1 STARRARSWA
11 RSSSTSSPA
20 RRARRSSPDTAS
32 AAHEDPPPLDPAAGR
47 ARRAAGRPAARGDG
61 APGRVE
67 RLLGPDHLGVL
78 ARGAAT
84 EPADLTDQPRGLR
97 AAGRADGAAARPH
110 RRTRHVAGALA
121 RADPAGPAA
130 GGRRRRT
137 SVHLRAPGTAGP
149 APGGAGCADRLL
161 DRRGGARADLRGPAL
176 PGAQPGGGSA
186 HGRHPLRAGRR
197 LARGAPLPRP
207 HPRHASAGAARPAL
221 RHRALLRPCARGVRR
236 DDHLRRLPAGHH
248 PHPAAGD
255 LPAARERS
263 GGRGGA
269 LLRADA
275 RRGRGDRPRAPEAER
290 MSLVLRAA
298 VAERHVELDLEVGH
312 GETLALVGPNGAG
325 KSTALSLISGDLRPS
340 SGSVSL
346 DGRILADEGT
356 WVPPH
361 DRRVTT
367 LSQDP
372 VLFPHLSALGNV
384 VFPLRAQGVPR
395 GDARRRALEHLDALG
410 LADLAA
416 RRPAQLSGG
425 QAQRVAIARALA
437 ADPRLLLLDE
447 PMAALDVDVAPAL
460 REQLRGFLA
469 GRTAIVV
476 THDVLDA
483 LSLAERVVVLEQGR
497 QVDAGPTTE

>member
-1 STARRARSWA
+1 
-11 RSSSTSSPA
+11 
-20 RRARRSSPDTAS
+20 
-32 AAHEDPPPLDPAAGR
+32 
-47 ARRAAGRPAARGDG
+47 
-61 APGRVE
+61 
-67 RLLGPDHLGVL
+67 
-78 ARGAAT
+78 
-84 EPADLTDQPRGLR
+84 
-97 AAGRADGAAARPH
+97 
-110 RRTRHVAGALA
+110 
-121 RADPAGPAA
+121 
-130 GGRRRRT
+130 
-137 SVHLRAPGTAGP
+137 
-149 APGGAGCADRLL
+149 
-161 DRRGGARADLRGPAL
+161 
-176 PGAQPGGGSA
+176 
-186 HGRHPLRAGRR
+186 
-197 LARGAPLPRP
+197 
-207 HPRHASAGAARPAL
+207 
-221 RHRALLRPCARGVRR
+221 
-236 DDHLRRLPAGHH
+236 
-248 PHPAAGD
+248 
-255 LPAARERS
+255 
-263 GGRGGA
+263 
-269 LLRADA
+269 
-275 RRGRGDRPRAPEAER
+275 

-312 GETLALVGPNGAG
+312 GETLSLVGPNGAG

-497 QVDAGPTTE
+497 QVDAGPTTEVLARPRSAFAARLAGLNLVAGRWDGHRIELEGGGRLSAKSPLVPGTAVLAAFRPAAVRLAEQGLPRTVRSLTPHGDLVRVRTEDLAADLAPQDAAARHLAPGTAVHLAVAPEDVTTYLA

>member
-1 STARRARSWA
+1 
-11 RSSSTSSPA
+11 
-20 RRARRSSPDTAS
+20 
-32 AAHEDPPPLDPAAGR
+32 
-47 ARRAAGRPAARGDG
+47 
-61 APGRVE
+61 
-67 RLLGPDHLGVL
+67 
-78 ARGAAT
+78 
-84 EPADLTDQPRGLR
+84 
-97 AAGRADGAAARPH
+97 
-110 RRTRHVAGALA
+110 
-121 RADPAGPAA
+121 
-130 GGRRRRT
+130 
-137 SVHLRAPGTAGP
+137 
-149 APGGAGCADRLL
+149 
-161 DRRGGARADLRGPAL
+161 
-176 PGAQPGGGSA
+176 
-186 HGRHPLRAGRR
+186 
-197 LARGAPLPRP
+197 
-207 HPRHASAGAARPAL
+207 
-221 RHRALLRPCARGVRR
+221 
-236 DDHLRRLPAGHH
+236 
-248 PHPAAGD
+248 
-255 LPAARERS
+255 
-263 GGRGGA
+263 
-269 LLRADA
+269 
-275 RRGRGDRPRAPEAER
+275 
-290 MSLVLRAA
+290 MSLMLRAA

-346 DGRILADEGT
+346 DGRILVDERT

-384 VFPLRAQGVPR
+384 MFPLRAQGVPR
-395 GDARRRALEHLDALG
+395 REARRRAEVHLEQMG

-483 LSLAERVVVLEQGR
+483 LSLADRVVVLEQGR
-497 QVDAGPTTE
+497 EVDAGPTSEVLARPRSAFAARLAGLNLVAGRWDGRRIELESGGRLAAQSPLSPGTAVLAAFRPAAVRLAEQGLPRTVRSLTPHGDLVRVRTEDLAADLSPQDAAALHLAPGTAVHLAVAPEDVTTYLA